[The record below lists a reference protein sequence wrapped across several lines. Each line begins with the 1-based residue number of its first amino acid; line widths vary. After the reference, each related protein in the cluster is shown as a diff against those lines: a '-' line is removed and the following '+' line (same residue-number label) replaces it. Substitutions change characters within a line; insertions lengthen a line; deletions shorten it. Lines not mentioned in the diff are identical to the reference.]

1 MERTVDPSQ
10 QPSGPDDLSPE
21 LQDYRRQFEDITRDA
36 RLLLAGLTNRQLA
49 WRETRDRWSIAD
61 CFDHL
66 VVTGH
71 QSLPHIRQAMLEARA
86 RGALGR
92 GPFRYGRLERWFV
105 RSMDAPPT
113 WKFKAP
119 RAYRPSFELAGPE
132 TVAGFFLLQQHLI
145 KAVEEANGLDMAA
158 VKVTN
163 PVTRWFRMS
172 LGQEFA
178 LTAAHERRHVWQA
191 RRVVEKLS
199 SAGVS
204 ATW

>member
-1 MERTVDPSQ
+1 MERTIDPSHHA
-10 QPSGPDDLSPE
+10 PGSDDLSPE

-36 RLLLAGLTNRQLA
+36 RLLLAGLTDRQLA

-66 VVTGH
+66 VVTGQ

-92 GPFRYGRLERWFV
+92 GPFRDRMLERWFV
-105 RSMDAPPT
+105 RSMDAPST

-119 RAYRPSFELAGPE
+119 RAYRPSLSSPGRE

-145 KAVEEANGLDMAA
+145 EAVEEANGLDLAV
-158 VKVTN
+158 VKVAN

-191 RRVVEKLS
+191 RGVLERQS
-199 SAGVS
+199 SAQVP
-204 ATW
+204 A